1 MANVNGN
8 FKNRKR
14 MRIKASYS
22 LGSLGKI
29 SPKKSKITAMGS
41 KAKVTAQKG
50 AGQIARNY
58 KRYIGPTTKLLRGAG
73 KFAMGAGKLALRFP
87 GTGLALTGAYYG
99 GKALVKKGERVARRS
114 ATKQWHKRDR
124 FGRTR
129 WYL

>member
-14 MRIKASYS
+14 MRIKASYF
-22 LGSLGKI
+22 LGKI

-114 ATKQWHKRDR
+114 ATKQWSKRDR

>member
-14 MRIKASYS
+14 MRIKASY
-22 LGSLGKI
+22 SLGKI

-87 GTGLALTGAYYG
+87 GTTLAAGAAYLGAKGIAKRQKGLTFPQY
-99 GKALVKKGERVARRS
+99 R
-114 ATKQWHKRDR
+114 QFNKR
-124 FGRTR
+124 GRKII
-129 WYL
+129 